1 LVRSVSRSPRPRPHL
16 HELDPSWEPNAR
28 ALDRAS
34 AYDAIGQHIAGR
46 GGIVARL
53 ARALVARCRD
63 ITLEVDQL
71 AAEITKLVERLAPSL
86 VVSSAAAR

>member
-1 LVRSVSRSPRPRPHL
+1 LVRSASRSPRPRPHPHL

-46 GGIVARL
+46 GGVVARL
-53 ARALVARCRD
+53 AHALVARCRD
-63 ITLEVDQL
+63 ITLEVDQ
-71 AAEITKLVERLAPSL
+71 VR
-86 VVSSAAAR
+86 